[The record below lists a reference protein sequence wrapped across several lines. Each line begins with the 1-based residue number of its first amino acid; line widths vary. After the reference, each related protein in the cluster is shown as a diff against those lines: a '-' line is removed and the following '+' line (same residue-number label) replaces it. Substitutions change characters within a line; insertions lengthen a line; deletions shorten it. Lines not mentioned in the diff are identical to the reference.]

1 MVGVVSGEE
10 ALLMPIIVAMHGRR
24 LFPVTCFHH
33 PSIPGHMRW
42 HHFHWSGRTD
52 RFLAIYHR
60 FLSVHLGSPTGGSDH
75 PYPQGPNRLTGYHDV
90 IKMLR
95 VRFINSRER
104 WSLSLPRGRMLCL
117 CQSIRY
123 TRDQKRVIPGQKSDF
138 AGSKE
143 VQPLVDCAPD
153 SHAYLMTVPDV
164 IFRVKQVPHTKT
176 QM

>member
-1 MVGVVSGEE
+1 M
-10 ALLMPIIVAMHGRR
+10 
-24 LFPVTCFHH
+24 FHH